1 MTELQR
7 AIREEL
13 DSKDG
18 AQMLLDLGGDERAQR
33 DRDLTAL
40 RRRFD
45 EIPGEIEKESV
56 HLRDRYRNPSAR
68 LFPVAVTYLI
78 PRKHILELAEGAH
91 ERVASPCRLA
101 IAG

>member
-33 DRDLTAL
+33 DRDLAAL
-40 RRRFD
+40 RRR
-45 EIPGEIEKESV
+45 
-56 HLRDRYRNPSAR
+56 LR
-68 LFPVAVTYLI
+68 
-78 PRKHILELAEGAH
+78 
-91 ERVASPCRLA
+91 
-101 IAG
+101 